1 LLSILQFTNQL
12 TFEDVF
18 EDTKGV
24 NQNTQIK
31 VERQHKV
38 RFVDKIVNDF
48 IVCTSAADY
57 LKDKIINY
65 WGFF

>member
-1 LLSILQFTNQL
+1 M
-12 TFEDVF
+12 F